1 VLRIAGRDP
10 RYGVRHANAGQWGTV
25 QRAWIAIASLGLLGA
40 TAPQCAI
47 TSGPAGR
54 PAFPVPPP
62 PPPDPPKIADEHPAA
77 AREQRMPEVAPPA
90 TYEQKRED
98 APKRVAMQP
107 SPQPAVRRVTLPDEA
122 VVRALGTG
130 QALFLRCFKK
140 AATEDGLRSAKV
152 RLHLEL
158 DAMGRVT
165 AASTDS
171 DSELLDAC
179 LIRVGHMLPFPAPKQ
194 PAVVDLPLFFTNS

>member
-1 VLRIAGRDP
+1 M
-10 RYGVRHANAGQWGTV
+10 

-40 TAPQCAI
+40 TAPRCAI
-47 TSGPAGR
+47 TPTPSGR
-54 PAFPVPPP
+54 PNFPVPPP
-62 PPPDPPKIADEHPAA
+62 PPPDPPKIVDEQHP
-77 AREQRMPEVAPPA
+77 RVPEVAPPP
-90 TYEQKRED
+90 TYEKKRED
-98 APKRVAMQP
+98 APKRVAMRP
-107 SPQPAVRRVTLPDEA
+107 PPPQPAVRRVTLPDEV

-130 QALFLRCFKK
+130 QSLFLRCFRK

-158 DAMGRVT
+158 DASGRVT
-165 AASTDS
+165 AASTDT

-194 PAVVDLPLFFTNS
+194 PAVVDLPLFFSNS

>member
-1 VLRIAGRDP
+1 
-10 RYGVRHANAGQWGTV
+10 V
-25 QRAWIAIASLGLLGA
+25 QRAWIAIASVGLLGA
-40 TAPQCAI
+40 TAPHCAI
-47 TSGPAGR
+47 TSAPSGR

-62 PPPDPPKIADEHPAA
+62 PPPTKIADEHPAPP
-77 AREQRMPEVAPPA
+77 RERMPEVAPPP
-90 TYEQKRED
+90 TYENKREA

-107 SPQPAVRRVTLPDEA
+107 PSPPQPAVRRVTLPDEV
-122 VVRALGTG
+122 VVRALGVG
-130 QALFLRCFKK
+130 QSLFLRCFRK
-140 AATEDGLRSAKV
+140 AATEDALRSVKV

>member
-1 VLRIAGRDP
+1 M
-10 RYGVRHANAGQWGTV
+10 
-25 QRAWIAIASLGLLGA
+25 QRAWIAIASVGLLGA
-40 TAPQCAI
+40 TAPRCAI
-47 TSGPAGR
+47 TSAPAGR

-62 PPPDPPKIADEHPAA
+62 PPPDPAKLADEHPAP
-77 AREQRMPEVAPPA
+77 ARERMPEVPPPP
-90 TYEQKRED
+90 TYEAKREE

-107 SPQPAVRRVTLPDEA
+107 QPPQPAVRRVTLPDEA
-122 VVRALGTG
+122 VVRALGAG

-140 AATEDGLRSAKV
+140 AATEDGLHNAKV

-158 DAMGRVT
+158 DADGRIT

-171 DSELLDAC
+171 DSEQLDAC

-194 PAVVDLPLFFTNS
+194 PAVVDLPLFFSSS

>member
-1 VLRIAGRDP
+1 
-10 RYGVRHANAGQWGTV
+10 V
-25 QRAWIAIASLGLLGA
+25 QRAWIAIASAALLGA
-40 TAPQCAI
+40 TAPHCAI
-47 TSGPAGR
+47 TSAPAGR

-90 TYEQKRED
+90 TYEPKRED

-107 SPQPAVRRVTLPDEA
+107 PPPQPAVRRVMLPDEV

-140 AATEDGLRSAKV
+140 AANEDGLRSAKV